1 MNGERG
7 WPPPP
12 KRSRHETQEEE
23 KEQGDCE
30 EIAVT
35 QITSESKGRYLNDV
49 RKIFGILD
57 PLPPFVTH
65 SRNLSV
71 VFVTY
76 WVTPPPPLSADV
88 I

>member
-1 MNGERG
+1 MNGERERG

-35 QITSESKGRYLNDV
+35 QITSVVGR
-49 RKIFGILD
+49 
-57 PLPPFVTH
+57 T
-65 SRNLSV
+65 
-71 VFVTY
+71 T
-76 WVTPPPPLSADV
+76 TAAA
-88 I
+88 

>member
-12 KRSRHETQEEE
+12 KRSRHETQKEE

-35 QITSESKGRYLNDV
+35 QITSVVGR
-49 RKIFGILD
+49 
-57 PLPPFVTH
+57 T
-65 SRNLSV
+65 
-71 VFVTY
+71 T
-76 WVTPPPPLSADV
+76 TAAA
-88 I
+88 